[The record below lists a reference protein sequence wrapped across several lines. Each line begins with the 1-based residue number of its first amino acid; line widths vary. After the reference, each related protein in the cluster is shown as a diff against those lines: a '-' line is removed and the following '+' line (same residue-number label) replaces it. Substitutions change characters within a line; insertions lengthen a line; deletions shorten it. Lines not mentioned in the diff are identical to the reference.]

1 MSDVDGVLKSELS
14 SLGVKVY
21 ALKRPVD
28 SPLPCL
34 VYRRVSELDYMVH
47 SGAIGLAKNRFTI
60 IHVASSYAGLRTLV
74 DSVRT
79 KLIGSNNANFNA
91 VSPSEV
97 DFENEEAPNIYT
109 ATKDFFIWL

>member
-1 MSDVDGVLKSELS
+1 MSVDSVLKSELS

-28 SPLPCL
+28 SPLPAL
-34 VYRRVSELDYMVH
+34 VYRRVSELDFMVH
-47 SGAIGLAKNRFTI
+47 SGAVGLAKNRFTI
-60 IHVASSYAGLRTLV
+60 IHVTDTYAGLRTLV
-74 DSVRT
+74 DNVRA

-97 DFENEEAPNIYT
+97 DFENEEAPNVFT
-109 ATKDFFIWL
+109 ATKDYFIWL